1 MTMAGPKIDW
11 KWNLPSF
18 IATGVASGIGC
29 AVAFAALQGE
39 VKALIGRVDDYKTR
53 IERLEAGRQTDREA
67 LIVMQGDIR
76 VIRHIL
82 ETSRP
87 PPR

>member
-1 MTMAGPKIDW
+1 MTAPKVDW

-18 IATGVASGIGC
+18 FVTVLASGLGC
-29 AVAFAALQGE
+29 AAAWGLMQGE
-39 VKALIGRVDDYKTR
+39 VKALIGRVDEYKQR

-82 ETSRP
+82 ETARP
-87 PPR
+87 PLPR